1 MNILYF
7 YRNDKRGFNGR
18 LRALMNL
25 HCDLHSHS
33 TISDGTLT
41 PTEMVLRAHDKGV
54 EVFALTDHD
63 ATEGLQ
69 EAAKVAD
76 KIGLHFVPGIE
87 LSVTWS
93 HQTVHIVGLGINPN
107 DEPLNNGLK
116 ELRNFRRLRGEQ
128 IALKLEKAGLES
140 PLEGAKS
147 FANGEIL
154 SRTHFARYLV
164 EQGRAKDIRQV
175 FKRFLVKGK
184 PGYVAGKWASLKDA
198 LAWIQGAGGIAVI
211 AHPARY
217 KFSATRLRQL
227 ISEFKELGGLGFEA
241 ISGSHSPDEEI
252 RMAQLANQFELYIS
266 KGSDFHS
273 PENIY
278 RELGAMQ
285 DIPNGSKPLWHSE
298 AWKEKIGEIK
308 SNNSILGEL

>member
-1 MNILYF
+1 
-7 YRNDKRGFNGR
+7 
-18 LRALMNL
+18 MNL

-41 PTEMVLRAHDKGV
+41 PTEMVLRAHEKGV

-63 ATEGLQ
+63 ATEGLK
-69 EAAKVAD
+69 EAAQIAD
-76 KIGLHFVPGIE
+76 KVGLQFVPGIE

-93 HQTVHIVGLGINPN
+93 HQTIHIVGLGINPD
-107 DEPLNNGLK
+107 DETLNNGLK
-116 ELRNFRRLRGEQ
+116 ELRKFRSRRGEE
-128 IALKLEKAGLES
+128 IARKLAKANFEN

-154 SRTHFARYLV
+154 SRTHFARYIV
-164 EQGRAKDIRQV
+164 DQGRAKDIRQV
-175 FKRFLVKGK
+175 FKRFLVNGK
-184 PGYVAGKWASLKDA
+184 PGYVAGKWASLEDA
-198 LAWIQGAGGIAVI
+198 LSWIQGAGGIAVI

-217 KFSATRLRQL
+217 KISATRLRQL
-227 ISEFKELGGLGFEA
+227 IAEFKELGGLGFEA

-252 RMAQLANQFELYIS
+252 RMAQLANQFDLFIS

-285 DIPNGSKPLWHSE
+285 DIPAGSIPLWHSD
-298 AWKEKIGEIK
+298 AWKEKIGLANT
-308 SNNSILGEL
+308 SDLS

>member
-1 MNILYF
+1 
-7 YRNDKRGFNGR
+7 
-18 LRALMNL
+18 MNL
-25 HCDLHSHS
+25 CCDLHSHS

-41 PTEMVLRAHDKGV
+41 PTELISRAHEKGV

-63 ATEGLQ
+63 ATEGLK
-69 EAAKVAD
+69 EASLAASKF
-76 KIGLHFVPGIE
+76 GLQFVPGIE

-93 HQTVHIVGLGINPN
+93 HQTIHIVGLGINP
-107 DEPLNNGLK
+107 DDKTLNQGLK
-116 ELRNFRRLRGEQ
+116 ELRDFRNLRGEQ
-128 IALKLEKAGLES
+128 IAHKLEKAGLVE
-140 PLEGAKS
+140 PLEGAKRFS
-147 FANGEIL
+147 NGEIL

-175 FKRFLVKGK
+175 FKRFLVRGK
-184 PGYVAGKWASLKDA
+184 PGYVAGKWASLEDA
-198 LAWIQGAGGIAVI
+198 LCWIQGAGGIAVI

-217 KFSATRLRQL
+217 KISATRLRQL

-241 ISGSHSPDEEI
+241 ISGSHSPDEEV
-252 RMAQLANQFELYIS
+252 RMTQLANQFELYIS

-285 DIPNGSKPLWHSE
+285 DVPSGAIPIWHSDT
-298 AWKEKIGEIK
+298 WKEKIGTV
-308 SNNSILGEL
+308 NLGETK

>member
-1 MNILYF
+1 
-7 YRNDKRGFNGR
+7 
-18 LRALMNL
+18 MNL

-33 TISDGTLT
+33 TVSDGTLT
-41 PTEMVLRAHDKGV
+41 PVEMVLRAYEKGV

-63 ATEGLQ
+63 ATEGLK
-69 EAAKVAD
+69 EAAQTAD
-76 KIGLHFVPGIE
+76 KVGLQFVPGIE
-87 LSVTWS
+87 ISVTWS
-93 HQTVHIVGLGINPN
+93 HQTIHIVGLGINPD
-107 DEPLNNGLK
+107 DEALNQGLK
-116 ELRNFRRLRGEQ
+116 VLREFRGRRGEE
-128 IALKLEKAGLES
+128 IALKLEKKGLEN
-140 PLEGAKS
+140 PLVGAKK

-184 PGYVAGKWASLKDA
+184 PGYVAGKWASLEDA
-198 LAWIQGAGGIAVI
+198 LSWIQGAGGIAVI

-217 KFSATRLRQL
+217 KISATRLRQL
-227 ISEFKELGGLGFEA
+227 ITEFKELGGLGFEA

-252 RMAQLANQFELYIS
+252 RMAQLANQFDLFIS

-285 DIPNGSKPLWHSE
+285 DVPAGSIPLWHSD
-298 AWKEKIGEIK
+298 AWKEKIGLQK
-308 SNNSILGEL
+308 SSDLS